1 MASLAAAG
9 VVSFQSYF
17 AIPAVV
23 SYYIFLYMIVRGCT
37 EVALFHPTLRRITSS
52 EPPFDKNSN
61 STSSLLAAALKVYS
75 SPSKDLSVDEFFRQR
90 YPFMFE
96 NTRPY
101 KYRVTLKEPLMYINV
116 GSANKKKGELVDE
129 DQLELNDNDFK

>member
-23 SYYIFLYMIVRGCT
+23 SYYIFLYMIVRGST
-37 EVALFHPTLRRITSS
+37 EVALFHPALRALTSS
-52 EPPFDKNSN
+52 EPAFDKNSN
-61 STSSLLAAALKVYS
+61 STSSLLTAALKVYS
-75 SPSKDLSVDEFFRQR
+75 SPSKDMSVDEFYRQK

-101 KYRVTLKEPLMYINV
+101 KYRVTLKEPMMYINV
-116 GSANKKKGELVDE
+116 GPNNATKEESDG
-129 DQLELNDNDFK
+129 DQMQLNDDDFK